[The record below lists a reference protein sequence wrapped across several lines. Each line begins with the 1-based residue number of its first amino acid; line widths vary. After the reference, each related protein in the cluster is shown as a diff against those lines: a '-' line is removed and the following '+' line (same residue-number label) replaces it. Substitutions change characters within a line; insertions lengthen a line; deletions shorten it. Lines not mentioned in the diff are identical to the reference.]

1 LGKVSFFLWLLL
13 LSFTIICIGSCFR
26 QVESAKK
33 NYHGACKEE
42 KLASMRETNGK
53 GDPAAPADQLKKL
66 TEKVDKCKQDS
77 QKVSAL
83 ARRSHPPRRPS
94 WFSMH

>member
-1 LGKVSFFLWLLL
+1 MGKVSFFLWLLL

-53 GDPAAPADQLKKL
+53 ADPAVDLKKL
-66 TEKVDKCKQDS
+66 SEKVEKCKQDS